1 MDIREHSVTLV
12 SVVIGLGLTEL
23 LGNLNRLIRAR
34 GKVRWHGL
42 PVAWTLYVLLLVV
55 TFWWGVYLGVLGITT
70 PQNAFEFLLNLCSPL
85 IVYLICSAA
94 LPDIDVERGVDL
106 KAAYFSGARYFFG
119 LTIAYILVTM
129 VQVAVQSGGLEWS
142 QLMAIRVGLVAAV
155 LPLVWVRS
163 ERYHWCA
170 AILVLALTAYRM
182 TLQVLR

>member
-34 GKVRWHGL
+34 GTVRWHGL
-42 PVAWTLYVLLLVV
+42 PVAWTLY
-55 TFWWGVYLGVLGITT
+55 
-70 PQNAFEFLLNLCSPL
+70 
-85 IVYLICSAA
+85 
-94 LPDIDVERGVDL
+94 
-106 KAAYFSGARYFFG
+106 
-119 LTIAYILVTM
+119 
-129 VQVAVQSGGLEWS
+129 
-142 QLMAIRVGLVAAV
+142 V